1 MSKTQRNAGTMH
13 FVRTQKAQARQ
24 KDAQVEMTWAKREAD
39 QLWDKLISEQV
50 LFDLNHI
57 GFFEGD

>member
-1 MSKTQRNAGTMH
+1 MSKTDRKQGAMH
-13 FVRTQKAQARQ
+13 FVRAQKAQARQ
-24 KDAQVEMTWAKREAD
+24 KEAQVETAWAKREAD
-39 QLWDKLISEQV
+39 KFWNKLIEEQV